1 MRFPPR
7 LAEAHTNSKILSKT
21 SDKIETIQ
29 RKLEHSM
36 QKCGASI
43 DVQAGNVK
51 IFSQEKQKKLKKL
64 LMNVN
69 IQNSLGPLH
78 VVMSSEN
85 TVGDFI
91 KAVIEIYL
99 KEKRRPLLPSS
110 DARCYE
116 LHYSQFSLDTEGRP
130 ETASL
135 PKVGVRSAYTLP
147 SPDPKL
153 WDSLGLKPEEKL
165 LNLES
170 RSFFL
175 CPKPNSSFMDK
186 AKATAK
192 LPVILAKFMDL
203 FIQIVINLSS
213 FWPKCHPHW
222 L

>member
-116 LHYSQFSLDTEGRP
+116 LHYSQFSLD
-130 ETASL
+130 S
-135 PKVGVRSAYTLP
+135 
-147 SPDPKL
+147 
-153 WDSLGLKPEEKL
+153 LKPEEKL